1 MPIADIKPALEN
13 LLAKSVLYETLWDY
27 YEGEQELK
35 FSTLKLQKFFSG
47 KGIYFAENW
56 MGVVIDAVLDR
67 LSLQGFSV
75 AKQTQATDV
84 LKQAFNELKL
94 GLVAFDLHESA
105 LVVTEAFYI
114 LEKLPDGRLDGYLQD
129 ASTCDVVYDQ
139 DNPNIKKFA
148 IKFWY
153 EDAKTVRVNLYYPNI
168 TERYQAEV
176 GKRVKISQTNF
187 EQLESLDNPFKVI
200 PVFHFRTTQ
209 QGRQKPLL
217 SRALR
222 SLQDAVN
229 IQLSN
234 MMISS
239 EFNSLRQRVIIS
251 QSDPS
256 DLKNVPGENWWI
268 PSGDGTGQQASVQE
282 LGNFDP
288 TSFIT
293 SIDHLS
299 SAIAAQTKTPKHYFF
314 SLAGQ
319 VPSGEALN
327 ALESPLVKKTLR
339 FRDNFEV
346 TWKEIASF
354 LLQLAGTQIP
364 ASEVTSQW
372 STVQTT
378 QPKTEAETI
387 KTSVDSTIPLKTAL
401 RRNGWSEEELIQL
414 DNDRKEEQSNKT
426 SLTKTILDEL
436 RVQDSQNNENLGEGD
451 GTAE

>member
-1 MPIADIKPALEN
+1 MPITDIKPALEN

-75 AKQTQATDV
+75 SKQPQSTEL
-84 LKQAFNELKL
+84 LKQAYNQLKL

-129 ASTCDVVYDQ
+129 ASTCDVVYDSE
-139 DNPNIKKFA
+139 NPNIKKYA

-153 EDAKTVRVNLYYPNI
+153 EDEKTIRVNLYYPTV
-168 TERYQAEV
+168 TERYQAQV
-176 GKRVKISQTNF
+176 GKKVKLSQANF
-187 EQLESLDNPFKVI
+187 EQLEPSDNPFGII
-200 PVFHFRTTQ
+200 PVFHFRTSQ

-217 SRALR
+217 DRALR

-256 DLKNVPGENWWI
+256 DLKNIPGENWWI
-268 PSGDGTGQQASVQE
+268 PAGDGTGQQASVQE
-282 LGNFDP
+282 LGSFDP
-288 TSFIT
+288 TSFIK

-314 SLAGQ
+314 SLSGQ

-346 TWKEIASF
+346 TWKELSAF
-354 LLQLAGTQIP
+354 LLKLAGQTVEPSDI
-364 ASEVTSQW
+364 TSQW

-387 KTSVDSTIPLKTAL
+387 KTNVDSTIPLKTSL
-401 RRNGWSEEELIQL
+401 RRNGWSEDELEQMDKDRQEET
-414 DNDRKEEQSNKT
+414 KNKT

-436 RVQDSQNNENLGEGD
+436 RLKDSQNNDTLGEGD
-451 GTAE
+451 GSAE